1 MIYQPRNVQPSSNSI
16 DADIDN
22 TFTMEMQTNSY
33 ISAYQLSIIDFN
45 NNPVYTGTKEILSEY
60 LYNEDTLSIPVNTNF
75 GLSNGVNYKWRTRLY
90 QPLADM
96 LITYGL
102 IQSESTA
109 TNIYLQKNIN
119 IRDTMKLTIGSETK
133 TISSYDISTGL
144 AIVSE
149 GFSSAPTIGTQYYI
163 YSDFIETVPDYIFYA
178 RKTPSLYI
186 ENVPNILT
194 RKYYLFKGVYVQNN
208 GVPIVYHIFNIYIL
222 NKDGSRSLVNTSG
235 KIYSANLSYQYNNFR
250 TGNTYYIE
258 MIVENDMG
266 IISQTNLYSF
276 DVSYQIIEYLQQP
289 QALFDSKQNAIKIS
303 WSAPIEHDATSFRSD
318 AATGIIQDN
327 SDTFTQATFEPG
339 QSIGE
344 GDVIQTT
351 NADFDMI
358 LYGKSTQE
366 TRSGKNLFNY
376 VDKLIPSTYGLT
388 SIINSDGSIT
398 VSGIPTMNYVQIVP
412 RTDITSIL
420 IDKEVY
426 TISQSSTDDTNV
438 FLEVRVKNKSTSSV
452 VEYYGRNTS
461 FTVDLDNYIY
471 DIALL
476 SSKISTWGTETKTIT
491 GFYQLEKGDTVTS
504 FEPYGAMPSPEF
516 PSEIKTVKGI
526 ENLLNNKSG
535 IIKTYASCEYYV
547 YSENKIK
554 ITSKGK
560 WSRVHYKI
568 SNLKANTKYTLSA
581 NIINSAQINAGL
593 YESDSNRNIGSE
605 LNSYRE
611 LTITSNE
618 NGEVDFQLWSNWS
631 RTSSTNV
638 VEFTNLQLEEGSIA
652 HPFVPYGSW
661 LKVKDTGKNLFD
673 KNKSINSILNADGTI
688 TLQTNTY
695 FTTDFILIDS
705 SKTYCKTI
713 TNSAR
718 VKFYDSNRKVISTS
732 SYSDIRNFSIE
743 KIFTI
748 PFENAKYIRFTYD
761 NNYEDTIQLE
771 EVKEGQTKPT
781 EYEPYQEISTL
792 VDMNIYD
799 ASGNITGHR
808 KLSSVGGTRD
818 ERNITTG
825 KGIKKIGEVVL
836 NGSETI
842 TTRSN
847 TSETHNKFIFP
858 NVLPNEIKNNISLIS
873 SHFETNVKANH
884 TDSSINCICG
894 NNVSGYK
901 KYLYISIEKSIA
913 SDVNEFKTWLSQ
925 NPVTVQYELAT
936 PEEFTIQ
943 SVDTS
948 SLKVDGKNYLT
959 VSTNIDSTFD
969 LVYPYKTITGNT
981 NDYTL
986 FNPAGV
992 SNTGTI
998 KSYNALTGV
1007 ATLMAD
1013 KPFTYIPMKGDSYA
1027 VISNIY
1033 NVSGFSYLYDTPYS
1047 PVNSLYTKGYT
1058 ATWHSEDGLCTLPVD
1073 YNITFQFSPDSNFFY
1088 DDNGRYREEVIVF
1101 DTETDEEGAFQVVI
1115 NKNKLIFRQD
1125 PSLSLES
1132 YFYDNVVQVF
1142 VLTETGTKQTNEDY
1156 IWDDTAIWND
1166 NYIWTEGG
1174 TSLERICE
1182 HWWKVQ
1188 ITKTGIKIEE
1198 VFPG

>member
-327 SDTFTQATFEPG
+327 SDTFTQATFEHG

-344 GDVIQTT
+344 GDVVQVT
-351 NADFDMI
+351 NSDFDMV
-358 LYGKSTQE
+358 LYGKSEQE
-366 TRSGKNLFNY
+366 TRSGKNVFNMLDTTNFTFRMKGDSPNY
-376 VDKLIPSTYGLT
+376 QSYKLKEKGTNYIR
-388 SIINSDGSIT
+388 
-398 VSGIPTMNYVQIVP
+398 VSGGGGNYTEAYIDVSGLKPNTKYSISFTITENTTGYTPSMNLQNNGI
-412 RTDITSIL
+412 TDITGKI
-420 IDKEVY
+420 
-426 TISQSSTDDTNV
+426 TIGMGLNNAGTPIGTNKYV
-438 FLEVRVKNKSTSSV
+438 TFN
-452 VEYYGRNTS
+452 N
-461 FTVDLDNYIY
+461 I
-471 DIALL
+471 
-476 SSKISTWGTETKTIT
+476 
-491 GFYQLEKGDTVTS
+491 QLEQGSTATNY
-504 FEPYGAMPSPEF
+504 EPYGVSPSPDF
-516 PSEIKTVKGI
+516 PSEIKNVEGIRNLFDYSTNII
-526 ENLLNNKSG
+526 ENANLNNHDMKIYSDSTCKLSYLKCEPNTTYT
-535 IIKTYASCEYYV
+535 ISRRIPMSNRFMVATTETLPTINSTLLSYYASNDEVTTSITITTPANAHYIVIRFIYNVSSNDYETYA
-547 YSENKIK
+547 K
-554 ITSKGK
+554 
-560 WSRVHYKI
+560 
-568 SNLKANTKYTLSA
+568 
-581 NIINSAQINAGL
+581 
-593 YESDSNRNIGSE
+593 
-605 LNSYRE
+605 
-611 LTITSNE
+611 TIQ
-618 NGEVDFQLWSNWS
+618 V
-631 RTSSTNV
+631 
-638 VEFTNLQLEEGSIA
+638 EEGSIA
-652 HPFVPYGSW
+652 HDYVPYGSW
-661 LKVKDTGKNLFD
+661 LKIKDTGKNLLNLPNTTIISNGVTSTI
-673 KNKSINSILNADGTI
+673 KNNELTIKGICTQNWFKISGNLNLHLKAGTYTYSRTTKDAYRYNLGVILASGTNKTI
-688 TLQTNTY
+688 YGSSEYNTT
-695 FTTDFILIDS
+695 FTIDEDFIINTLS
-705 SKTYCKTI
+705 S
-713 TNSAR
+713 
-718 VKFYDSNRKVISTS
+718 
-732 SYSDIRNFSIE
+732 
-743 KIFTI
+743 
-748 PFENAKYIRFTYD
+748 D
-761 NNYEDTIQLE
+761 NNIVGTSFDFKDYVQLE
-771 EVKEGQTKPT
+771 QGSTATP
-781 EYEPYQEISTL
+781 YEPYKENTVL
-792 VDMNIYD
+792 TDLNIYD
-799 ASGNITGHR
+799 NEGNIIGHHELCSIGDI
-808 KLSSVGGTRD
+808 KD
-818 ERNITTG
+818 ELDVTTG
-825 KGIKKIGEVVL
+825 LLTKRIGKVVL
-836 NGSETI
+836 DGSDDENWDKP
-842 TTRSN
+842 N
-847 TSETHNKFIFP
+847 TNLFNVDGAVP
-858 NVLPNEIKNNISLIS
+858 NALYIRYDISLKC
-873 SHFETNVKANH
+873 TNYIAYMNE
-884 TDSSINCICG
+884 DSNGEFLSRLD
-894 NNVSGYK
+894 NVSYACDLGGSK
-901 KYLYISIEKSIA
+901 QIR
-913 SDVNEFKTWLSQ
+913 FKDTRYTNLNDFKNSLSN
-925 NPVTVQYELAT
+925 NPVTVYYVLET